1 MIKEKKESWP
11 KWPGLLVV
19 GEKISEEQAAD
30 ILLKT
35 QSWYSLEYD
44 ISKDSLLYKE
54 LKKIYVSSFPEEDR
68 ISDIPMNFDII
79 EQKIQPLELNYLS
92 NDRISSSWI
101 GGLHGWCDWDGNI
114 FCNNYNIGKW
124 PSIEYI
130 EDELVLVASSFP
142 FLNFKL
148 QVLSKEIHSEEKSYP
163 IYTREIKNGFVTK
176 IDTSDFICSTSTD
189 SHSFDILDKDWLNDK
204 KHIDRICKQFKKY
217 F

>member
-1 MIKEKKESWP
+1 MIKKENVSWP

-19 GEKISEEQAAD
+19 GEKISEEQAAE

-35 QSWYSLEYD
+35 QNWFLLD
-44 ISKDSLLYKE
+44 TISQESLLYKE

-68 ISDIPMNFDII
+68 ISDIDMDFDII
-79 EQKIQPLELNYLS
+79 EQKIQPLEVNYLS
-92 NDRISSSWI
+92 NDRIYSSWI

-114 FCNNYNIGKW
+114 FCNNYNVGKW

-142 FLNFKL
+142 FLNFTL
-148 QVLSKEIHSEEKSYP
+148 QLLSEEIRSEENSYP
-163 IYTREIKNGFVTK
+163 IYTCEVKNGYAK
-176 IDTSDFICSTSTD
+176 EIDINDFICSTSTD
-189 SHSFDILDKDWLNDK
+189 SHSFDILSEDWLNDE
-204 KHIDRICKQFKKY
+204 KHVNRICKQFKKY